1 MSSKISNHDNK
12 SSSLAVQTHTSL
24 LQSIMTP
31 AFNITLIIIFSYIT
45 TQEIK
50 INFVFLKGLIS
61 KNADNILLFAIFV
74 K

>member
-1 MSSKISNHDNK
+1 
-12 SSSLAVQTHTSL
+12 
-24 LQSIMTP
+24 MTP

-50 INFVFLKGLIS
+50 INFAFLKGLIS